1 MIIVKEVL
9 VVLNGVYKDQ
19 KEKYQEIVNSFENII
34 AVDGGYKFL
43 KKFVDTEP
51 DTLIGDFDSI
61 DRDSAMLKDFNGEIY
76 EFPSDKDKTDGELS
90 IDYCVKN
97 GLNKISFI
105 GATGG
110 RIDQQFGNLLL
121 LEYALNSDIDAKII
135 EPGLEVGLID
145 NKRIIDNKKGN
156 TLSLFSITDQVLIK
170 KLKGCKYELDNYWLE
185 RASSRGLSNI
195 INANKA
201 VIEVD
206 LGKLLYFVCEKC

>member
-1 MIIVKEVL
+1 MKEVL

-206 LGKLLYFVCEKC
+206 SGKLLYFVCEKC

>member
-1 MIIVKEVL
+1 MKEVL

-19 KEKYQEIVNSFENII
+19 REKYQEIVNSFENII

-61 DRDSAMLKDFNGEIY
+61 DRDSVMLKDFNGEIY

-145 NKRIIDNKKGN
+145 NKKIIDDKKGN
-156 TLSLFSITDQVLIK
+156 ILSLFSITDQVLIK
-170 KLKGCKYELDNYWLE
+170 NLKGCKYELDNYWLE

-206 LGKLLYFVCEKC
+206 SGRLLYFVCEKC

>member
-1 MIIVKEVL
+1 MKEVL

-170 KLKGCKYELDNYWLE
+170 KLKGCKYELNNYWLE

-206 LGKLLYFVCEKC
+206 SGKLLYFVCEKC

>member
-1 MIIVKEVL
+1 MKEVL

>member
-1 MIIVKEVL
+1 VKEVL

-61 DRDSAMLKDFNGEIY
+61 DRDSVMLKDFNGEIY

-121 LEYALNSDIDAKII
+121 LEYALNSDIDAEII

-206 LGKLLYFVCEKC
+206 SGKLLYFVCEKC